1 MMDVTSF
8 FKKHIHAIIM
18 VLVAYVISVLPPVG
32 VITPYGMKVLG
43 VFVSLIYGWCF
54 YDLMWASICG
64 FVLLGFF
71 GINTVTGALSSSL
84 GNSQITTMIC
94 GMLIAG
100 ALTQL
105 DMTKFVSAW
114 LLKRKIIQKSPWM
127 LVSGLIFIAYVV
139 GLLGVTTGGV
149 FILWA
154 VTLSIADSCG
164 VDRKNPILTFLA
176 FMIVIGLYTGNSA
189 LPFRVG
195 ALMFGGF
202 LTKATGLAVGYIAYT
217 VVYMSTT
224 FVALIVMI
232 LVAKYILRMDASQ
245 FVATDEIMEQF
256 TKESK
261 ATPRQICGLLFL
273 FAFTVVLF
281 LPEFFPTAP
290 GMAFIKTLGLPGVVL
305 VMMMVMHMITFDGKP
320 AISLNRVF
328 QEGIQW
334 MVIIVVSVVFP
345 VVDAMKSADSG
356 ILTQVVGMLTP
367 LSDGLGIIPFMLVT
381 MVLVGVISEFTH
393 NIAVGA
399 VVIPLFTAMVLPEH
413 GATMTL
419 IYYFLMYISLNAA
432 YATPASSVGGALAF
446 SSELTTRKSYG
457 YIIGIVYFI
466 VMVVLG
472 TIFTFAFQGLF

>member
-1 MMDVTSF
+1 MTISAF
-8 FKKHIHAIIM
+8 IKKHIHAIIM
-18 VLVAYVISVLPPVG
+18 ILLAYVISMLPPVG

-43 VFVSLIYGWCF
+43 VFVALIYGWCF
-54 YDLMWASICG
+54 YDLMWASVCG

-71 GINTVTGALSSSL
+71 GINTVTGALASSL

-100 ALTQL
+100 ALQQL

-127 LVSGLIFIAYVV
+127 LISGLIFIAYIV

-154 VTLSIADSCG
+154 VTASIAKACG
-164 VDRKNPILTFLA
+164 VDEKNPIMTFLA
-176 FMIVIGLYTGNSA
+176 FMIVIALYTGNTTM
-189 LPFRVG
+189 PFRVG

-202 LTKATGLAVGYIAYT
+202 LTKGTGLTLGYIPY
-217 VVYMSTT
+217 VVIFGLMYIIS
-224 FVALIVMI
+224 IVLMI
-232 LVAKYILRMDASQ
+232 LFAKYVLRLDASQ
-245 FVATDEIMEQF
+245 FSANDELLEQY

-261 ATPRQICGLLFL
+261 ATPRQMCGLISLL
-273 FAFTVVLF
+273 IFTVVLF
-281 LPEFFPTAP
+281 LPEFFTNAP
-290 GMAFIKTLGLPGVVL
+290 GMAFIKALGLPGVVL
-305 VMMMVMHMITFDGKP
+305 IMMLVMHMLTFDGKP
-320 AISLNRVF
+320 AISLTRVF
-328 QEGIQW
+328 QDGIQW
-334 MVIIVVSVVFP
+334 VVIIVVSIVFP

-356 ILTQVVGMLTP
+356 IITQIVGMLTP
-367 LSDGLGIIPFMLVT
+367 LSNGMGLVPFMIVT
-381 MVLVGVISEFTH
+381 SILVGVISQFTH

-413 GATMTL
+413 GATTTL
-419 IYYFLMYISLNAA
+419 LYYCLMYITLNAA

-457 YIIGIVYFI
+457 YLIGIAYFVICII
-466 VMVVLG
+466 VGFVLS
-472 TIFTFAFQGLF
+472 FMFQGLL